1 MASRI
6 VGLDA
11 LRFLCA
17 LCVVQGHLRIG
28 ETLVFERMERPGHL
42 VRTLRML
49 YNQGLPVPTGPN
61 AVIVFFVISG
71 FCIHFPYRHG
81 RRVQARQFLVRR
93 YIRIGLP
100 ALVAAVLLYI
110 SGFHSLQDSV
120 LWSILCE
127 CIYYSLYPLL
137 LRIKERVGWRALI
150 VGSFVA
156 CYAVLIAH
164 TGDGPYNGDFT
175 SLGIGRTWILGL
187 PCWLLGCLLAE
198 THTRFSTFGRG
209 GQWLLRLAIVT
220 AACVATTLRFYQG
233 IGYYWTQPLL
243 GLLIYNWLGTE
254 VSYAA
259 ARSPWR
265 WLERCG
271 GWSYSIYLYHAP
283 LAIGVATLLGQTFGV
298 PATTLVKLAAALA
311 GSYLLY
317 RLVERPAHLLA
328 QRFATRRGNP
338 PQWVG
343 SSTGSS
349 TQGVPGAG
357 PGTPSAASGAADAV
371 DW

>member
-1 MASRI
+1 MATRI

-17 LCVVQGHLRIG
+17 MCVVQGHLRLG
-28 ETLVFERMERPGHL
+28 ETLVFERLERPGHL

-137 LRIKERVGWRALI
+137 LRMKERVGWRALI
-150 VGSFVA
+150 GGCFVA
-156 CYAVLIAH
+156 CYAVLIA
-164 TGDGPYNGDFT
+164 GYPLGGGGGPYNGDFT

-198 THTRFSTFGRG
+198 TYTRFSTFGRG
-209 GQWLLRLAIVT
+209 GQWLLRIGIVT

-233 IGYYWTQPLL
+233 VGYYWTQPLL

-259 ARSPWR
+259 ARPPWR

-298 PATTLVKLAAALA
+298 PATTLVKLTAALA

-328 QRFATRRGNP
+328 QRLAARCGDP
-338 PQWVG
+338 PQRVG
-343 SSTGSS
+343 SITGCRIGSS
-349 TQGVPGAG
+349 R
-357 PGTPSAASGAADAV
+357 
-371 DW
+371 